1 MNPFSSFPTDSS
13 HAVINVATLLA
24 LLACAVWF
32 DIRTRRIPNR
42 LVLSG
47 LAMSFATQAFIGLH
61 GLQAWALGLLAGF
74 GLLLPLYLLRAMGAG
89 DVKLMAM
96 VGSFLGPVS
105 TLGVVLATLIAGGV
119 LAIVVALHKGALL
132 QALRNVPLMLSSTAP
147 RSPGSGRVGMQP
159 PAVSAGNLPYAVAIA
174 SGTVAHLLW
183 SGSGQALIRPLVN

>member
-1 MNPFSSFPTDSS
+1 MNPFSSFSTDSS
-13 HAVINVATLLA
+13 HAVINVAALLA

-61 GLQAWALGLLAGF
+61 GLQAWGLGLLAGF

-89 DVKLMAM
+89 DVKLMAL

-105 TLGVVLATLIAGGV
+105 TLGVVVATLISGGV

-132 QALRNVPLMLSSTAP
+132 QALRNVPLMMSTAP
-147 RSPGSGRVGMQP
+147 RTPGSRRAGMQP

-174 SGTVAHLLW
+174 GGTVAHLLW
-183 SGSGQALIRPLVN
+183 SGSTQALIRPLVN